1 VPLASGAHD
10 GSELTVFVPI
20 ETNEP
25 QLAIAG
31 CVCTSS
37 ESRVSKIARRTFMFE
52 PSLVKQ
58 LKGFEEKFVALI
70 LVAVAV
76 EKL

>member
-1 VPLASGAHD
+1 
-10 GSELTVFVPI
+10 
-20 ETNEP
+20 
-25 QLAIAG
+25 
-31 CVCTSS
+31 
-37 ESRVSKIARRTFMFE
+37 MFE